1 MLVYC
6 SAVST
11 LDPSDLI
18 DLYWAGRTTLVSRHD
33 DIARYDEVFRRF
45 FLGDGSPDAELT
57 LMLRA
62 SAQAQGAL
70 AIPSTE
76 PGDAGEEDEAVLGW
90 MASDVEALKHKS
102 FAACTPEELAALRR
116 IMARIRLT
124 PPRRRTRRTA
134 PARSSGSRPDPRRT
148 VRESMRMHGEPARL
162 YWRRRKV
169 RLRPLVLILD
179 ISGSM
184 ADYSRSLLQFA
195 HSAKRSAGRV
205 EVFCF
210 GTRLTRVTG
219 AMECRRPDEALERAA
234 RAAFDWDGGTR
245 IGDSLDAFVR
255 GWARRGLCRGG
266 IVVICSDGLDRGDPE
281 VLAAAMERLSRL
293 CHRLVWLNPHKGDD
307 PGFRPS
313 TLGMM
318 VAAPHVDLL
327 LSGHDLASLEKFAA
341 LLPGLNLSR
350 TRACDDHG
358 SSTITMCT
366 STNAIRTPMP
376 RSRTSAGSWRT
387 SPCASSL
394 CTPTRMSVY
403 GDTSDELRDNTA
415 GFNPRFYG
423 PARATP
429 GASLPH

>member
-1 MLVYC
+1 VPDSLPHLSRARGAPAPRPPRPDPFTSLLVRFAGELREAGLAVGSGDVLVYC
-6 SAVST
+6 SALAR
-11 LDPSDLI
+11 LDPSDLV
-18 DLYWAGRTTLVSRHD
+18 DLYWAGRTTLVSRPD
-33 DIARYDEVFRRF
+33 DIARYDDVFRRF
-45 FLGDGSPDAELT
+45 FLGAEGPDEELT

-76 PGDAGEEDEAVLGW
+76 PGESGEEDHAVLGW

-102 FAACTPEELAALRR
+102 FGACTPEELAALRR

-124 PPRRRTRRTA
+124 PPRRRTRRSIA
-134 PARSSGSRPDPRRT
+134 ARSGTRPDPRRT

-195 HSAKRSAGRV
+195 HSAKRSAARV

-219 AMECRRPDEALERAA
+219 AMDCRRPDEALERAA

-266 IVVICSDGLDRGDPE
+266 IVVICSDGLDRGDPA
-281 VLAAAMERLSRL
+281 VLAAAMERLSLL

-307 PGFRPS
+307 RSFRPS

-318 VAAPHVDLL
+318 VAAPHIDLL
-327 LSGHDLASLEKFAA
+327 LSGHDLASLEKLAA
-341 LLPGLNLSR
+341 LLPGLN
-350 TRACDDHG
+350 
-358 SSTITMCT
+358 
-366 STNAIRTPMP
+366 
-376 RSRTSAGSWRT
+376 
-387 SPCASSL
+387 
-394 CTPTRMSVY
+394 
-403 GDTSDELRDNTA
+403 
-415 GFNPRFYG
+415 
-423 PARATP
+423 
-429 GASLPH
+429 